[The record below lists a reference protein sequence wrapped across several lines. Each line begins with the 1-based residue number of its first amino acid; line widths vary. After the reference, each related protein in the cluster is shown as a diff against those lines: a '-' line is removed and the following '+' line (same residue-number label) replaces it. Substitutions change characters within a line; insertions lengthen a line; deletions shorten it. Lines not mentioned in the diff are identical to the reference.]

1 MATAVASPPA
11 EQGAEKAKKKSLLP
25 AIIVAVALL
34 GAAYMMKGGNAAPAA
49 AGAAVTST
57 TAEEGSV
64 VPLDPITVNLA
75 DGRFLKVGLGIQL
88 SKTAKAA
95 AEGETPQAQMAKA
108 LDEAISI
115 FGHSTYQQLLDP
127 AGRDKV
133 KEELSKRV
141 RERYE
146 GEVLGVYFTEFV
158 MQ

>member
-11 EQGAEKAKKKSLLP
+11 EQAGDKGKKKNLLP

-34 GAAYMMKGGNAAPAA
+34 GGAYMMKGGKSAPAAPA
-49 AGAAVTST
+49 GAVTTT
-57 TAEEGSV
+57 TAAEGAV

-75 DGRFLKVGLGIQL
+75 DGRFLKVGLAVQL

-108 LDEAISI
+108 LDEAISLL
-115 FGHSTYQQLLDP
+115 GHSTYNDLINP
-127 AGRDKV
+127 EGRDKV

-141 RERYE
+141 RERYD